1 MSTQASPRKHLW
13 IWLLWLAVFY
23 SVWLLLLQ
31 ADGAWDAAK
40 AHWPIAAAMTIGSYA
55 AGSTPMGGGTVGFP
69 VLVLFFDLPA
79 SLGRD
84 FSFAV
89 QSIGMVSASIF
100 ILARRQPL
108 AWPILKGAMLGAL
121 IGAPLGIILLAPLI
135 PDLWIKITFAVLWG
149 SFGVLHLYRINEIA
163 GHTGMVEFDQRWDH
177 RVGFALGL
185 GASLLAVAVT
195 GVGIDMVLYAALVL
209 LCRADLKIAIP
220 TSVVIMAYTSVYGV
234 VIKSLTNSWQAGV
247 YENWLAAAPIVA
259 LGAPLGV
266 FVVDLIGRKPTLLV
280 VAVLCVGQF
289 VWTCFSEQQR
299 LGLAGIGMALGAL
312 VLCLWG
318 FEKLRAWGAVL
329 VGEQQD
335 KQQRERQAIEADAV
349 FLMELANG
357 RNGTRLSEGQ

>member
-1 MSTQASPRKHLW
+1 MPIKAPPRKHLW
-13 IWLLWLAVFY
+13 VWFLWLAGFY

-31 ADGAWDAAK
+31 AEGAWEAAK
-40 AHWPIAAAMTIGSYA
+40 DHWPIAAAMAIGSYA

-121 IGAPLGIILLAPLI
+121 IGTPLGIIFLAPLI
-135 PDLWIKITFAVLWG
+135 PDLWIKVTFAVLWG
-149 SFGVLHLYRINEIA
+149 SFGVLHLYRISEIA
-163 GHTGMVEFDQRWDH
+163 GHEGMTDFDEHWDH
-177 RVGFALGL
+177 RVGFTLGL
-185 GASLLAVAVT
+185 VASLLAVSVT
-195 GVGIDMVLYAALVL
+195 GVGIDMVIYAALVL

-234 VIKSLTNSWQAGV
+234 VIKSLTNSWQPGV

-266 FVVDLIGRKPTLLV
+266 FVVELIGRKPTLLV

-289 VWTCFSEQQR
+289 VWTCFNEQQT
-299 LGLAGIGMALGAL
+299 LGLTGIGLAVGAL
-312 VLCLWG
+312 ILCLLG

-329 VGEQQD
+329 VGERHSRLEQ
-335 KQQRERQAIEADAV
+335 ERQARTPEV
-349 FLMELANG
+349 KLPSNP
-357 RNGTRLSEGQ
+357 

>member
-1 MSTQASPRKHLW
+1 MSIKAPPRKHLW
-13 IWLLWLAVFY
+13 VWFLWLAGFY

-31 ADGAWDAAK
+31 AEGAWEAAK
-40 AHWPIAAAMTIGSYA
+40 AHWPIATAMAVGSYA

-121 IGAPLGIILLAPLI
+121 IGTPLGIIFLAPFI
-135 PDLWIKITFAVLWG
+135 PDLWIKVTFAVLWG
-149 SFGVLHLYRINEIA
+149 SFGVLHLYRISEIA
-163 GHTGMVEFDQRWDH
+163 GHEGMTDFDERWDH
-177 RVGFALGL
+177 RVGFVLGL
-185 GASLLAVAVT
+185 GASLLAVSVT
-195 GVGIDMVLYAALVL
+195 GVGIDMVIYAALVL

-234 VIKSLTNSWQAGV
+234 VIKSLTNSWQPGV
-247 YENWLAAAPIVA
+247 YENWLAAAPVVA

-266 FVVDLIGRKPTLLV
+266 FVVELIGRKPTLLV

-289 VWTCFSEQQR
+289 VWTCFSEQET
-299 LGLAGIGMALGAL
+299 LGLAGIGLAVGAL
-312 VLCLWG
+312 ILCLLG

-329 VGEQQD
+329 VGERQSQLE
-335 KQQRERQAIEADAV
+335 RERQAQIPEASV
-349 FLMELANG
+349 
-357 RNGTRLSEGQ
+357 SSSS